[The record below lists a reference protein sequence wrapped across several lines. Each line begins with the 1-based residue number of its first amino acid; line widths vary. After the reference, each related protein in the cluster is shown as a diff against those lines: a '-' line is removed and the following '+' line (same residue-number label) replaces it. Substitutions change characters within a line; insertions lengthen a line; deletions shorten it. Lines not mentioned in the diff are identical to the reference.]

1 MARSTETLSVQ
12 GKSSPG
18 RASQRRRSQRGD
30 ALIEALVATVLL
42 GVIGL
47 GQVYAVGR
55 AMVAQKYQKGQSLAV
70 QGIRADLQGNG
81 VANGCPASGNATTN
95 SVLTMGADLQLQ
107 GLQKTCTVTPVTI
120 TVNGVAKAA
129 SLPIVQYAVDAD
141 TLFGPG
147 TLTVGN

>member
-1 MARSTETLSVQ
+1 MARSTKPS
-12 GKSSPG
+12 
-18 RASQRRRSQRGD
+18 ACRRPRSQRGD
-30 ALIEALVATVLL
+30 ALIEAMVAIVLL

-81 VANGCPASGNATTN
+81 VANGCPASGNATVT
-95 SVLTMGADLQLQ
+95 SVLSLGTDLQLQ
-107 GLQKTCTVTPVTI
+107 GLQKTCTVTPVTL
-120 TVNGVAKAA
+120 TVNGVAKAT
-129 SLPIVQYAVDAD
+129 SLPIVQYAVEAD
-141 TLFGPG
+141 TLLGPG

>member
-1 MARSTETLSVQ
+1 MARSTEVAANANSQAQIKL
-12 GKSSPG
+12 
-18 RASQRRRSQRGD
+18 RARRHRQRGD
-30 ALIEALVATVLL
+30 ALIEALVATILL

-81 VANGCPASGNATTN
+81 VANGCPASGNATVS
-95 SVLTMGADLQLQ
+95 SVLTLGADLQLQ

-120 TVNGVAKAA
+120 TVNGVSKAA
-129 SLPIVQYAVDAD
+129 TLPIVQYAVAAD
-141 TLFGPG
+141 TLFGSG
-147 TLTVGN
+147 TLTVEN

>member
-1 MARSTETLSVQ
+1 MARST
-12 GKSSPG
+12 KPN
-18 RASQRRRSQRGD
+18 ACRRPRSQRGD
-30 ALIEALVATVLL
+30 ALIEAMVAIVLL

-81 VANGCPASGNATTN
+81 VANGCPASGNATVT
-95 SVLTMGADLQLQ
+95 SVLSLGTDLQLQ
-107 GLQKTCTVTPVTI
+107 GLQKTCTVTPVTL
-120 TVNGVAKAA
+120 TVNGVAKAT
-129 SLPIVQYAVDAD
+129 SLPIVQYAVEAD
-141 TLFGPG
+141 TLLGPG